1 MAFKSYLRSK
11 RCHSGASENCQKDR
25 GGLAIIIYNLRRTLP
40 RVRALYDYEAADV
53 DEISIREGDV
63 FELVQEREYLNIYVD
78 KQYLQNIYLTDETGW
93 WTGKNNGKE
102 GFFPGNYVE
111 KI

>member
-11 RCHSGASENCQKDR
+11 RCHSSASENCQKDR

-40 RVRALYDYEAADV
+40 RLQALYDCEAADM

-63 FELVQEREYLNIYVD
+63 FELVREREYLDINTIPTYISTQYLAQYLHNIYVD
-78 KQYLQNIYLTDETGW
+78 IYTIYL
-93 WTGKNNGKE
+93 
-102 GFFPGNYVE
+102 Y
-111 KI
+111 

>member
-11 RCHSGASENCQKDR
+11 RCHSSASENCQKDR

-63 FELVQEREYLNIYVD
+63 FELVQEREYLNIY
-78 KQYLQNIYLTDETGW
+78 LNIYVDIYTIFT
-93 WTGKNNGKE
+93 
-102 GFFPGNYVE
+102 
-111 KI
+111 